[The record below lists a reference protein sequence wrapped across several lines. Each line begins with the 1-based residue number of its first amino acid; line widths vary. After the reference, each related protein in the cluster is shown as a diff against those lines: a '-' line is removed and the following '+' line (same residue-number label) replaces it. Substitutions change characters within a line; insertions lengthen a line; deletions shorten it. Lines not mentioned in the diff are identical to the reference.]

1 MTPRLRSLNV
11 PALGR
16 GAWRRLALLLL
27 PIIVA
32 PAVVP
37 AVAQEIVPQEGTTLG
52 TAPEAPVV
60 ETRLIAEVREQA
72 AGASGNPGAYFVP
85 ATRLEEGRE
94 VFYTV
99 RIRNPGAEFAR
110 DVVVVQPIPENTS
123 YVPQSAAGPGAEITF
138 SVDGGLSFG
147 AEEQLTFT
155 DQAGI
160 SRPATARDY
169 THIRWRL
176 RNPLAP
182 GAVALAR
189 FRAIF
194 R

>member
-1 MTPRLRSLNV
+1 MTLRLRSLNLAV
-11 PALGR
+11 LGR
-16 GAWRRLALLLL
+16 GSACRPAFLLLS
-27 PIIVA
+27 IIVA
-32 PAVVP
+32 LSAVS
-37 AVAQEIVPQEGTTLG
+37 AAAQEIVPQGDTTLG
-52 TAPEAPVV
+52 AAQEAAAVA
-60 ETRLIAEVREQA
+60 TKLIAEVREQG
-72 AGASGNPGAYFVP
+72 AGASGNPVAYFVP
-85 ATRLEEGRE
+85 ATLLEEGRE

-99 RIRNPGAEFAR
+99 RIHNPGAEFAR
-110 DVVVVQPIPENTS
+110 DVVVVQRIPQNTS
-123 YVPQSAAGPGAEITF
+123 YVPESAAGPGAEISF
-138 SVDGGLSFG
+138 SVDGGQSFG
-147 AEEQLTFT
+147 AEEQLIFT

-182 GAVALAR
+182 GSVALAR